1 MEIRDKV
8 PDTAVPNQ
16 DGQPVSL
23 KDFRG
28 KPVVLFFF
36 PKADTPG

>member
-1 MEIRDKV
+1 MKIGAKV
-8 PDTAVPNQ
+8 PDTPVPNEN
-16 DGQPVSL
+16 GELVRL